1 MPRASAS
8 SKLSQ
13 SQLMLQTHELA
24 VTAMTRIEAHEAEC
38 NRREAARIHRE
49 TQFLRQYETDIGE
62 IKRGLDQ
69 VHGRISGLGGA
80 LQSLVRG
87 AGGAVIAGLCG
98 LVAWLILNGRP
109 WE

>member
-49 TQFLRQYETDIGE
+49 TQFLHQYETDIGE

-69 VHGRISGLGGA
+69 VHGRISGFGGA
-80 LQSLVRG
+80 LQSLVRS

>member
-1 MPRASAS
+1 MPRAAAS
-8 SKLSQ
+8 SKLSP

-24 VTAMTRIEAHEAEC
+24 VTAMTRIESHEAEC
-38 NRREAARIHRE
+38 NRREAARVHRE

-69 VHGRISGLGGA
+69 VHGRISSLGGS

-87 AGGAVIAGLCG
+87 TGGALIVGLCG
-98 LVAWLILNGRP
+98 LVAWLVLNGRP